1 MEMTERQAQDSSASN
16 LSPNK
21 KRWWIILRP
30 SFELTHCNIGFC
42 LNERAPMSS
51 IYVNHIS
58 SQKKMLPDHLGR
70 VCRSYPGRRP
80 GLLEALRT
88 PWPVCIIW
96 FISSMLTANLSSAFI
111 FHLIYIM
118 LIIIECL
125 FIIWYTLYFCHILEA
140 LFPTPVST
148 VCSNNQYVWMEEN
161 RRALGPWGI

>member
-58 SQKKMLPDHLGR
+58 SQKKMLPDHLGC
-70 VCRSYPGRRP
+70 VCGSHPGRRP
-80 GLLEALRT
+80 GLLEALRA

-96 FISSMLTANLSSAFI
+96 FISYMLTANFNATF
-111 FHLIYIM
+111 FFIM
-118 LIIIECL
+118 LLELIVECL

-148 VCSNNQYVWMEEN
+148 VRSNNQYVGMEEN
-161 RRALGPWGI
+161 RRALGPWRI